1 MRKILA
7 VLSNGK
13 PYSHREIVKATGL
26 SDEAVW
32 GCLRR
37 CWHKRLI
44 LRSDKPLHEF
54 NRKLKGRAGIRT
66 NMRSYH
72 RYLMNTASVKGF
84 KIVGNTTF
92 VEYEESKNGSAGS
105 KAKLILEFI
114 KSHGDQAYFSK
125 EIVEA
130 LKESG
135 IRATD
140 VKSNVRRFERRGL
153 IFVRGYRVNERQT
166 SVSERL
172 PVNMA

>member
-1 MRKILA
+1 
-7 VLSNGK
+7 
-13 PYSHREIVKATGL
+13 
-26 SDEAVW
+26 
-32 GCLRR
+32 
-37 CWHKRLI
+37 
-44 LRSDKPLHEF
+44 
-54 NRKLKGRAGIRT
+54 
-66 NMRSYH
+66 
-72 RYLMNTASVKGF
+72 MNTASVKGF